1 MDYTS
6 IHIYGHLLSDDI
18 LHEIET
24 NSSMQGNREQDFNLD
39 VSLTAKIDNAW
50 SSLRNDW
57 KLFAERNTLRDPYGT
72 KSIRRLM
79 ERFFSSLDYQ
89 LDYQPSQI
97 EAGERKFDIP
107 YICPDL
113 AQMPIIIVGDKTGD
127 AELDTL
133 DKCTLDIRAKGERR
147 QKSPHAMMLDYLNNT
162 EHIYGIVTNGQVLRI
177 IRNTGQLVK
186 LTYIEFDLRR
196 MVEEDHYAE
205 FCLLFRLMHTSRFTH
220 SGDDPCVIEE
230 WFNRSI
236 ESGNRIRAG
245 LSDAVQ
251 KTMEILGRAVV
262 CGKGEGNEAFRQ
274 AVINGEANAQTLNKE
289 LIHFIYRLLFLFII
303 EDRNLVYNIGD
314 PDKDKDYEQKVRCQN
329 IYKKFYAVSR
339 LRSLSA
345 LQYLRNSRYYDL
357 WEGLV
362 DSFRLFE
369 DEAFGAPLFIKP
381 LGGVLFSPEALKYLR
396 QCSISNDHLLIA
408 FSCLN
413 EFKDEKQNRVKINYS
428 SLDVE
433 EFGSVYEGI
442 LEMRAVITQGTLASG
457 WNFTFGAGLDRK
469 SSSSYYT
476 RPDLV
481 QSLIRTTL
489 EPVIKKRM
497 AKQPTTEAKIHD
509 LLSMKLCDAA
519 SGSGHIVLAMART
532 LAWYICSLRTGED
545 NPASLD
551 YRETL
556 REVIQKCIYAVDYN
570 PDAVEL
576 CKVVLWIEGYCAG
589 KPLSF
594 LDHHIRCG
602 NSVIGVTNLDVLL
615 EGVPKEAFT
624 ADDKVTKK
632 KIIELN
638 KRALND
644 VALLRDGQSAGFSL
658 TLFNNDIAIQ
668 TIDNEQVG
676 LAGKVREINALP
688 EDSLLQELTKQSKW
702 EDLMNSP
709 RVECLRRACDIYAYS
724 YYKQFKAED
733 FVSEIDEMTETF
745 TSFDLPYTRTVY
757 NALQEIKYLDFTE
770 EEKEGLQVLPD
781 SFKKEVNNVAKENR
795 FFHWCVE
802 FPEVFA
808 DGGGFDVMCGNPPWD
823 KLQMEDEK
831 WFVGKDESIVNAA
844 NQSARNKKIA
854 QLEKDN
860 PALFREYIAARES
873 VASQSKYIKYSARFN
888 LTNRGKIELS
898 SLFAEVCMN
907 FSKETWG
914 LVIPTSIAFGDSTKY
929 FFEKLVIENRLVSL
943 YDFENKEVLFN
954 IHRMYKFCLLTA
966 GQQQNVPR
974 EVSGGFY
981 LTRLE
986 HLFDPNRI
994 YKLETVD
1001 FAKLNPNTK
1010 TCPIFRTSR
1019 DAQLTKK
1026 LYSNAPILLNE
1037 ETGENPWGIRLATLF
1052 NMATASS
1059 QFKTRKQLIEL
1070 GGEAVG
1076 NCFTV
1081 EDELYV
1087 PLYEGKMIWL
1097 YNHHYGE
1104 FPIEDISR
1112 PSSIPSTPKDVLKNS
1127 HSTLRPW
1134 YWVKESDV
1142 QNKLIKTDS
1151 EGNIT
1156 WEWKHSYYIGFRDVT
1171 NATNERTCIA
1181 SLMPRTS
1188 GAGHKAPIVFTS
1200 RGLIPS
1206 CELLAMMS
1214 SLTFDFVARQ
1224 KVGGSSMGFFMMK
1237 QLPFLPPEQI
1247 PDWAKLLIIERVAE
1261 LCYFNHDLDGWM
1273 SELWH
1278 DKEMTDDIRTALLN
1292 RLEKC
1297 NNIYFDN
1304 DEFLSPKFSNMQPYI
1319 YNEERRAVAQ
1329 AELDAIFAHLYGL
1342 NTEDLKYILDP
1353 EDICGSGCINETFRV
1368 LKDNETRKYGEYRTK
1383 RLVMEA
1389 WEKFE
1394 FGNIALSTRKLDKI

>member
-24 NSSMQGNREQDFNLD
+24 DSSMQGNREQDFNLD
-39 VSLTAKIDNAW
+39 VSLTAKVDNAW

-72 KSIRRLM
+72 KSVRRLM

-89 LDYQPSQI
+89 LDFQPAQI
-97 EAGERKFDIP
+97 EAGERRFDIP
-107 YICPDL
+107 YVCPEL
-113 AQMPIIIVGDKTGD
+113 GQMPIIIVGDKTGD
-127 AELDTL
+127 ATLDTL
-133 DKCTLDIRAKGERR
+133 DKCTLDQRVKGERR
-147 QKSPHAMMLDYLNNT
+147 QKSPHATMLDYLNST
-162 EHIYGIVTNGQVLRI
+162 EHVYGIVTNGQVLRV

-196 MVEEDHYAE
+196 MIEEDHYAE

-220 SGDDPCVIEE
+220 SGDDACIMEQ

-251 KTMEILGRAVV
+251 KTMEVLGRAVV
-262 CGKGEGNEAFRQ
+262 CGKGEGNEVFRQ
-274 AVINGEANAQTLNKE
+274 AVMNGEANAQTLNKE

-314 PDKDKDYEQKVRCQN
+314 PDKDADYDQKVRCQD

-339 LRSLSA
+339 LRGLSE
-345 LQYLRNSRYYDL
+345 LPYLRNGRYNDL
-357 WEGLV
+357 WEGLM

-369 DEAFGAPLFIKP
+369 DETFGAPLYIKP
-381 LGGVLFSPEALKYLR
+381 LGGVLFDKETLHYLR
-396 QCSISNDHLLIA
+396 QCQISNEQLLAA

-442 LEMRAVITQGTLASG
+442 LEMRAVITQGTSASS
-457 WNFTFGAGLDRK
+457 WDFTFGAGLDRK

-489 EPVIKKRM
+489 EPVIKERM
-497 AKQPTTEAKIHD
+497 AKQPTTEAKIQD

-532 LAWYICSLRTGED
+532 LAWYICTLRTGED

-551 YRETL
+551 YRQAL

-602 NSVIGVTNLDVLL
+602 NSVVGVTNLDALL
-615 EGVPKEAFT
+615 DGVPKEAFT
-624 ADDKVTKK
+624 ADDKETKK

-638 KRALND
+638 KQALKD
-644 VALLRDGQSAGFSL
+644 VKLVRDGQSAGLSM
-658 TLFNNDIAIQ
+658 TLFSNDIAIQ
-668 TIDNEQVG
+668 SIDSEQVG
-676 LAGKVREINALP
+676 LAGKVKEINALP

-702 EDLMNSP
+702 EDLMKSP

-724 YYKQFKAED
+724 FYKQFKEED
-733 FVSEIDEMTETF
+733 LDSVIDDETEAF
-745 TSFDLPYTRTVY
+745 TPFNVPYTRTVY
-757 NALQEIKYLDFTE
+757 NALQEIKYLDYTPE
-770 EEKEGLQVLPD
+770 EMEGLQVLPNT
-781 SFKKEVNNVAKENR
+781 FKEEVNEVARANR

-831 WFVGKDESIVNAA
+831 WFVGKDDSIVNAA
-844 NQSARNKKIA
+844 NQAARNKKID
-854 QLEKDN
+854 QLKETN
-860 PALFREYIAARES
+860 PALYHEYISARES
-873 VASQSKYIKYSARFN
+873 VASQSKYIKSSGRFS

-898 SLFAEVCMN
+898 SLFAELCTE
-907 FSKETWG
+907 FSKEAWG

-929 FFEKLVIENRLVSL
+929 FFEKLVTENRLISL
-943 YDFENKEVLFN
+943 YDFENKEKLFN
-954 IHRMYKFCLLTA
+954 IHAMYKFCLLTA
-966 GQQQNVPR
+966 GQQQDKPR

-981 LTRLE
+981 LTRLD
-986 HLFDPNRI
+986 HLLDPNRI
-994 YKLETVD
+994 YKLETAD

-1010 TCPIFRTSR
+1010 TCPVFRTSK
-1019 DAQLTKK
+1019 DAALTKK
-1026 LYSNAPILLNE
+1026 LYCNAPILINE
-1037 ETGENPWGIRLATLF
+1037 ESGENPWDVRLATLF

-1059 QFKTRKQLIEL
+1059 QFKTRQQLL
-1070 GGEAVG
+1070 DMGGLQIG
-1076 NCFTV
+1076 NCFDV
-1081 EDELYV
+1081 NGNRFV
-1087 PLYEGKMIWL
+1087 PLYEGKMIWF

-1104 FPIEDISR
+1104 FPMEDVTR
-1112 PSSIPSTPKDVLKNS
+1112 PSSIPSTPSETLQDPFS
-1127 HSTLRPW
+1127 ALRPW
-1134 YWVKESDV
+1134 YWVKEEDV
-1142 QNKLIKTDS
+1142 ESKLIKTDS
-1151 EGNIT
+1151 EDNIL
-1156 WEWKHSYYIGFRDVT
+1156 WEWTHSFYIGFRDVT
-1171 NATNERTCIA
+1171 NATNERTCVA
-1181 SLMPRTS
+1181 SLMPSTS
-1188 GAGHKAPIVFTS
+1188 GAGDKAPLVFTS

-1206 CELLAMMS
+1206 CALLAMMS

-1237 QLPFLPPEQI
+1237 QLPFLTPEQI
-1247 PDWAKLLIIERVAE
+1247 QESGYEQDIVERVAR
-1261 LCYFNHDLDGWM
+1261 LCWFNHDLDGWM
-1273 SELWH
+1273 EELREECPAEYNLPEEPVIW
-1278 DKEMTDDIRTALLN
+1278 
-1292 RLEKC
+1292 
-1297 NNIYFDN
+1297 
-1304 DEFLSPKFSNMQPYI
+1304 DEAKRS
-1319 YNEERRAVAQ
+1319 VWQ

-1342 NTEDLKYILDP
+1342 TTEDLRYILDP
-1353 EDICGSGCINETFRV
+1353 EDVCGPGCINETFRV
-1368 LKDNETRKYGEYRTK
+1368 LKDREIRELGEYRTK
-1383 RLVMEA
+1383 RLVLEA
-1389 WEKFE
+1389 WDKFG
-1394 FGNIALSTRKLDKI
+1394 FDN